1 MEDQVPTSL
10 PTSDAKDGTDF
21 HSVFARMKEAVG
33 ASTDAE
39 LGAALGLKQQTVSAA
54 KSKKQIPPAWITK
67 IASEHGISAD
77 WLLFGESPMRRSV
90 PGPGNVGF
98 PMQVNQPCDPE
109 LVLVPK
115 VKARLS
121 AGTGSLET
129 NSEIMGRFAFRSSWI
144 RSKGNPESMVL
155 MDVTGDSM
163 SPTIEEGDATLI
175 DQSQTDIYIGKI
187 YAIGID
193 NEVFVKYVDRVPGK
207 FILRS
212 ANKDYAPIPV
222 DLTDESCN
230 VRIIGRVVWWC
241 REAR

>member
-1 MEDQVPTSL
+1 MVESSSQ
-10 PTSDAKDGTDF
+10 
-21 HSVFARMKEAVG
+21 E
-33 ASTDAE
+33 ASTELPSFDAVWSRLRKLAGFKRQADLAE
-39 LGAALGLKQQTVSAA
+39 ALKITGSSVSGAKQRGFFPLEWAYKLALTHQISLDFILKGVGEPEAA
-54 KSKKQIPPAWITK
+54 T
-67 IASEHGISAD
+67 GI
-77 WLLFGESPMRRSV
+77 
-90 PGPGNVGF
+90 VGF
-98 PMQVNQPCDPE
+98 PMQITQPCDPE

-129 NSEIMGRFAFRSSWI
+129 NAEIMGRFAFRSSWI

-193 NEVFVKYVDRVPGK
+193 SEVFVKYVDRVPGK